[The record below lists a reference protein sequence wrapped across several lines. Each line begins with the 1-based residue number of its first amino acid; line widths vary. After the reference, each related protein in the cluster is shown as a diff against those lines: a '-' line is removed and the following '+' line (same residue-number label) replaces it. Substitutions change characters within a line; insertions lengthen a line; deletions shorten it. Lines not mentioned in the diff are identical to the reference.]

1 MPFAR
6 LRLTHYTANTIARQ
20 QQTCMS
26 FDTNLLDQLL
36 AHRYTSLEQE
46 RQAVLAQVHQWL
58 EDFGSSYGIHQAYLF
73 GSMIRPGEFKETSD
87 VDIAVEEMNPEAFF
101 SAISFLST
109 ATGRE
114 VDLIELRRC
123 HFAHRIRQQG
133 DLWTKDI

>member
-1 MPFAR
+1 
-6 LRLTHYTANTIARQ
+6 
-20 QQTCMS
+20 MS
-26 FDTNLLDQLL
+26 FDTSLLDRLL
-36 AHRYTSLEQE
+36 AQRCTSLEHQ
-46 RQAVLAQVHQWL
+46 RQAVLAQVLQWL

-87 VDIAVEEMNPEAFF
+87 VDIAVEEMNPEEFF

-114 VDLIELRRC
+114 VDLIQLKKC
-123 HFAHRIRQQG
+123 HFADRIRQKG